1 MSALLF
7 KPSKKLIQTLSSDS
21 DYAKRLVEGTIN
33 SDANEFLTGLD
44 NLSSSDRLD
53 ILIALYEK
61 ASRGTNTYA
70 RRRSCMRIS
79 PHDIVDARTFLF
91 DKAYLNVDP
100 STLYPKVID
109 LIIEMSEGD
118 YDEAVLTGAIGCVDS
133 ETEFLSSSG
142 WKKVSEYQDEDLVAQ
157 VHESGQVEFT
167 NAEYI
172 SGPAYRLKH
181 VRVADK
187 IDMVVSGNHRI
198 PYYHR
203 GEFRVSTMDKLI
215 SYRTKETPSEK
226 ARAFREAKV
235 SRLMEEL
242 LQTLVLKNKKMCE
255 SCGSLLDR
263 NHVGPT
269 KKKRDKTKSI
279 NPDNPDTVSLITTT
293 KGHSFGSCPAKD
305 NHIEWFIA
313 CVLGR
318 QTPVFGRGE
327 GYHSCTAI
335 GQKQRMVFEGLFSRF
350 GYEFSSRP
358 FANGAQITYKKKNP
372 DTSLSELEEFNL
384 SSLWQLDKHQA
395 EIIAQFLCGRKVL
408 RSGRGCLHTHGISET
423 MVGFLQ
429 YAMSVAGFATGISRR
444 STRTAKRQ
452 SQRLWWHKDP
462 SYISPEIDLTAGIP
476 NTTFRPKDGKQY
488 CFRTKTGL
496 WLSRRAGKIL
506 VTGNSAKTTRALYSI
521 AYHLYQ
527 LSCYLDPHKA
537 FAMDPSSEIVIIFQ
551 SLREKTAKELDYAR
565 FKQIIDR
572 SPYFQKEFP
581 YDRYTESYMKF
592 PNRIEVKPISSAST
606 AAIGQNVIFGLI
618 DEVNFMDVVDK
629 SRRSDQGGS
638 FDQAKEIYDTIHRRI
653 ESRFIQAGGSV
664 PGILFLSSS
673 RKYPG
678 EFTDRKIEEAKDQI
692 EATGKSRIYVSDL
705 ALWDIK
711 PTGTYCGKKFKVF
724 IGNNEHY
731 PAILMNEKEVESL
744 KVDPSLII
752 EVPIEHL
759 NSFRSD
765 ILGSLRDLAGK
776 ATLAV
781 APFLTDLESIHNSI
795 GRVKNAFSRDH
806 VNYGIDKVSASSV
819 EMQLPDE
826 PRACHIDIGLTQD
839 RAGIACGYVSGF
851 KRVERSGG
859 YELLPVIVIEAV
871 LAVTPPKKGQIEI
884 SYLRGLIYMLEEA
897 GYPVRWVTMD
907 GYQSVDSLQI
917 FKQHGYSVGRVS
929 TDKTMIPYTQ
939 TKQALSDGRLLLP
952 KHDILSLEWK
962 SLEVDYQKGKVDH
975 TAHSTKDVSD
985 AVASVVHVL
994 SSIREI
1000 ANRWGV
1006 EPYVQENPSSLQLAN
1021 SKQ

>member
-1 MSALLF
+1 MTLLF

-21 DYAKRLVEGTIN
+21 DYTKKLVEGTIS
-33 SDANEFLTGLD
+33 SDTNYFLSELN

-53 ILIALYEK
+53 ILISLYER

-70 RRRSCMRIS
+70 NRRSCMRIS

-109 LIIEMSEGD
+109 LIVETSEGD

-133 ETEFLSSSG
+133 ETEFLSTSG
-142 WKKVSEYQDEDLVAQ
+142 WKKISDFKEGDLVAQ
-157 VHESGQVEFT
+157 VYQNGLIEFID
-167 NAEYI
+167 AEYV
-172 SGPAYRLKH
+172 SGPAKFLKH
-181 VRVADK
+181 IHIPDK
-187 IDMVVSGNHRI
+187 VDMVVSGDHSI
-198 PYYHR
+198 PYHHNS
-203 GEFRVSTMDKLI
+203 EFRISTMNKLMG
-215 SYRTKETPSEK
+215 YRIKKTRSEESRAKQLEKIMLLK
-226 ARAFREAKV
+226 A
-235 SRLMEEL
+235 EL
-242 LQTLVLKNKKMCE
+242 IKTVVLTNKKICE
-255 SCGSLLDR
+255 SCGTLLDR
-263 NHVGPT
+263 KHVYTGDR
-269 KKKRDKTKSI
+269 KKRNKTSF
-279 NPDNPDTVSLITTT
+279 NPYIPDVISLITTT
-293 KGHSFGSCPAKD
+293 KGSSLSSCPVRD
-305 NHIEWFIA
+305 NHIEWFLA

-318 QTPVFGRGE
+318 QVAIFGFSDE
-327 GYHSCTAI
+327 YSSCIAI
-335 GQKQRMVFEGLFSRF
+335 GEKQKSVFQAIFSRF
-350 GYEFSSRP
+350 GYEFSVRNFS
-358 FANGAQITYKKKNP
+358 NGAQIFYKRKYLNS
-372 DTSLSELEEFNL
+372 SLSELEEFNL
-384 SSLWQLDKHQA
+384 NSLWRIDKYQA
-395 EIIAQFLCGRKVL
+395 ELIAKFFCSRKL
-408 RSGRGCLHTHGISET
+408 FKSGRGSLPTKGISST

-429 YAMSVAGFATGISRR
+429 YALSIAGFATGISKRGR
-444 STRTAKRQ
+444 HHAKRQ
-452 SQRLWWHKDP
+452 SQRLWWRTDP
-462 SYISPEIDLTAGIP
+462 SYIAPLIDIAGGIP
-476 NTTFRPKDGKQY
+476 NARFKTKDGKQY
-488 CFRTKTGL
+488 CFTTKTGL
-496 WLSRRAGKIL
+496 WLSRRQGKIV

-551 SLREKTAKELDYAR
+551 SLREKTAKELDYSR

-618 DEVNFMDVVDK
+618 DEVNFMDIVDK
-629 SRRSDQGGS
+629 SRRSDRGGS

-664 PGILFLSSS
+664 PGTLYLSSS

-678 EFTDRKIEEAKDQI
+678 EFTDRKIEEAKNQI
-692 EATGKSRIYVSDL
+692 KATGKSRIYVSDL

-711 PTGTYCGKKFKVF
+711 PVGTYCGEKFKVF
-724 IGNNEHY
+724 IGNNEKY
-731 PAILMNEKEVESL
+731 PAILMNERETENL
-744 KVDPSLII
+744 NVDPSLII
-752 EVPIEHL
+752 EVPVEHL

-781 APFLTDLESIHNSI
+781 APFLTDLESINNSF
-795 GRVKNAFSRDH
+795 GRIKNAFSRDH
-806 VNYGIDKVSASSV
+806 VNYGLDKVTASST

-851 KRVERSGG
+851 KRVERAGG

-907 GYQSVDSLQI
+907 SFQSVDSLQI

-929 TDKTMIPYTQ
+929 TDKTMIPYMQLKQ
-939 TKQALSDGRLLLP
+939 TISDGRLLLP
-952 KHDILSLEWK
+952 KHDILSFEWK
-962 SLEVDYQKGKVDH
+962 SLEVDYQRGKVDH
-975 TAHSTKDVSD
+975 TSASTKDVSD

-1006 EPYVQENPSSLQLAN
+1006 EPIQNENPGGFQLAHN
-1021 SKQ
+1021 ET